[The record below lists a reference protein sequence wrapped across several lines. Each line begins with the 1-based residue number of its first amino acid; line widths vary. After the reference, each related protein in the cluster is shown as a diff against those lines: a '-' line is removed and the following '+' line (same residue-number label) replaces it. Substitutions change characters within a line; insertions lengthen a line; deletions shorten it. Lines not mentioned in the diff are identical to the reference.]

1 MIVNIRE
8 TSERIYIYIYIYIYV
23 VIYDGVRNNYGM
35 SYLKF
40 HVAQSSGTH
49 LTVEL
54 KNQKNIIQAIPSF

>member
-8 TSERIYIYIYIYIYV
+8 TSERIYIYIYMYI

>member
-1 MIVNIRE
+1 M
-8 TSERIYIYIYIYIYV
+8 YIYIYI